1 MFKLTIVGAGI
12 SFSTDLSKT
21 AALGYIRN
29 IIEQQTEQTAK
40 PETTTEKKEEPP

>member
-1 MFKLTIVGAGI
+1 MFKLTIEGAGI

-29 IIEQQTEQTAK
+29 VVEQQTE
-40 PETTTEKKEEPP
+40 PVTTQDSIEKKEEPP